1 MPLNSGIFS
10 FKNKKVIY
18 LPYFWVLNI
27 GNMKKIIFS
36 VLVIALSSATTKSVK
51 AQAFEKGNINIDLGV
66 GFGIY
71 GTKQTQNFKLS
82 IAGTTVLDQ
91 TNDTTDGALSF
102 IIPIAFEYGITD
114 KIGLGVDFM
123 YSNYAISDT
132 DRVNTE
138 SVKAIDFGAKFN
150 YHLLKANKNDLMIGF
165 GIGYSNMTWKFVK
178 QNTSNAFESESA
190 GGSGLYW
197 TLGITD
203 RIFFSDN
210 IGMMFNVSYR
220 GYSYSSI
227 EYELTSEAEQILS
240 AADAELSNTLKFD
253 MNGVNVGLGL
263 ALKF

>member
-1 MPLNSGIFS
+1 
-10 FKNKKVIY
+10 
-18 LPYFWVLNI
+18 
-27 GNMKKIIFS
+27 MKKIIFS
-36 VLVIALSSATTKSVK
+36 VLVIALSTVSTKSVK
-51 AQAFEKGNINIDLGV
+51 AQAFEKGNINIDIGV

-71 GTKQTQNFKLS
+71 GTSQSYKTTISF
-82 IAGTTVLDQ
+82 AGQSRTETS
-91 TNDTTDGALSF
+91 DTTDGALSF
-102 IIPIAFEYGITD
+102 IIPIGFEYGITD

-123 YSNYAISDT
+123 YSSYAISDS

-178 QNTSNAFESESA
+178 QNTSTAFESESA

-240 AADAELSNTLKFD
+240 SIDAELSNTLKFD